1 MLADIHATVN
11 IHLSP
16 FIQYRK
22 NMSAATAHQGVD
34 IGAKL
39 IGEFI
44 NDAYTLRIEAHSNL
58 LECRATIVVHAT
70 NNSISPAE
78 LISIL
83 RNHDITTTV
92 DLEQVAIFCSEAALG
107 EDPEL
112 FILAQGQP
120 AVHGEDGWFELIVA
134 TGQENSDRVEDA
146 AGRIDFKL
154 VQTFS
159 NVESGQ
165 HIGTIHPPTVGK
177 PGHSI
182 TNESIPPKEGKPC
195 QIRAGI
201 GVEIDEETGRAIA
214 QQAGRAIFDNST
226 LSVVDEFVVNGDV
239 DLEVGHISFNGF
251 VDIKGDILDDFNI
264 TATKGINVT
273 GAIGACQISSEGPV
287 TIGTMAGKGRGK
299 ITCSNTLSARYLNRV
314 NVECHGDV
322 IISHETRNSIIKS
335 TGKIVV
341 EKGLIT
347 GGDIVALEGIE
358 VKTLGAQAGAKTE
371 VTSGVFFP
379 EADRLHYLRN
389 QIKSLASQLKRI
401 GTTLKSL
408 NKNPLATQRRA
419 LREAIELR
427 IGILTQRRANLDA
440 EREELAEELLNFV
453 AQDHP
458 TANPKINVLGLLKE
472 GVFINLGETREEITT
487 EISGPVSVVENKQQN
502 GLRYL
507 MYSPLQINAEDLDA
521 ALELEES

>member
-1 MLADIHATVN
+1 MAVTTH
-11 IHLSP
+11 
-16 FIQYRK
+16 
-22 NMSAATAHQGVD
+22 HQGVD

-39 IGEFI
+39 IGEFV
-44 NDAYTLRIEAHSNL
+44 NDAYTLRIEAHNNL
-58 LECRATIVVHAT
+58 LECRASISVHDT
-70 NNSISPAE
+70 DNSIAPAE

-107 EDPEL
+107 ENPEQ

-120 AVHGEDGWFELIVA
+120 AIHGKDGWFELIVA
-134 TGQENSDRVEDA
+134 TGQESSEQVEDA

-159 NVESGQ
+159 NVEPEQ
-165 HIGTIHPPTVGK
+165 HIGTIHPPTIGK
-177 PGHSI
+177 PGHTI
-182 TNESIPPKEGKPC
+182 TGETIPPKEGKAC

-201 GVEIDEETGRAIA
+201 GVEISEETGRAVA

-239 DLEVGHISFNGF
+239 DLKVGHISFNGF

-273 GAIGACQISSEGPV
+273 GAVGACQISSEGPV

-299 ITCSNTLSARYLNRV
+299 ITCGSTLVARYLNRV
-314 NVECHGDV
+314 NVESHGDV
-322 IISHETRNSIIKS
+322 IISHESRNSTIKS

-347 GGDIVALEGIE
+347 GGEIVALEGIE
-358 VKTLGAQAGAKTE
+358 VKTLGAQAGAKTS

-379 EADRLHYLRN
+379 EADRLNFLRN
-389 QIKSLASQLKRI
+389 QVKSLAAQLKRI
-401 GTTLKSL
+401 STTLKSL
-408 NKNPLATQRRA
+408 NKNPLTTQRKA

-427 IGILTQRRANLDA
+427 IGILTQRQVNLDS
-440 EREELAEELLNFV
+440 EREELAEELLNF
-453 AQDHP
+453 ATQDHP
-458 TANPKINVLGLLKE
+458 TANPKINILGLLKE
-472 GVFINLGETREEITT
+472 GVFINLGETRQEITT
-487 EISGPVSVVENKQQN
+487 EISGPVSIVENREQN

-507 MYSPLQINAEDLDA
+507 MYSPLQINAEELDNA
-521 ALELEES
+521 DEITAE